1 VISLRRGVGLT
12 LVFGV
17 VSAMLG
23 LLLVAPAAGQD
34 DAEQQPDDL
43 TKIQVLNV
51 VEEDDG
57 AVVADIAIP
66 GAIGQLA
73 PVEAN
78 FGIAFNGQLIDFSVA
93 PLTSRVDVV
102 IAIDTSGS
110 MRGNPLRDAK
120 LAAAA
125 FVEGLPDE
133 AQIGV
138 IGFGETVEVL
148 TPLTTDRSTV
158 LSSIDNLVAVGETRL
173 WDGLVAASEMG
184 AGVEGTVPYVVV
196 LSDGDDSISDASRDD
211 AVQSLSDT
219 EVGLYAVAIT
229 SGETTGTAL
238 QQAVDQVDGIFT
250 AISESS
256 ELDTL
261 YQGIADRLASRYQLS
276 FRRNPSTSGTAVI
289 SVAVDSSVATART
302 SLRSVEAVAEPE
314 PEGPEAALNIPVEA
328 QLGSVPAVDPGVFG
342 DSTMLPIGLG
352 AFFAAIFILGLLVV
366 NPAVDVRLEAAAGAD
381 RVAGLNE
388 RLSAVADRLV
398 AKRDAEGELDKALD
412 AAGLNLRPGEFLLI
426 AQVIV
431 IVAAMAGWL
440 LGGLFFAFVLAAVA
454 VLTVVVYLNRRASKQ
469 RNRFADQLTDTLGIL
484 AGSIRAG
491 RGLPQA
497 IELVSTEAPSPTSE
511 QFRRIVFETQ
521 VGRDLTQS
529 MFSVAARMKSDEFLW
544 IARAFDIN
552 RELGGDL
559 TEILDN
565 IAETIRD
572 RQRINRM
579 VRALSAEGR
588 ASGWL
593 MLALPILMFLFMMWR
608 TPDSVDLLL
617 TNSLGQMMLGA
628 GILGMISG
636 FVWIRKLV
644 DLKY

>member
-1 VISLRRGVGLT
+1 MISLRRGVGLT

>member
-1 VISLRRGVGLT
+1 M
-12 LVFGV
+12 FGV